1 MGIIED
7 LKHEQL
13 KLNMK
18 IYQQNEVDAN
28 KGLAKGCLFS
38 SAIIIIVWILYVVG
52 VFKVPD
58 RTLKLVNIFFPIL
71 FVVLSSSIIYTKTKL
86 IERPAFKYF
95 LLVQFILVTFGLNI
109 ILPKHGILMWAT
121 CIILANHYFS
131 PKASLFTYIVTTVLM
146 LIAIFMGMLL
156 GEWDSNLLNGAN
168 IITVDGVDVVVDE
181 ATYAQRVAWLDE
193 LKANGDNRF
202 LKAFLYYYV
211 PRWFILTIISFVC
224 FSISRRSLRLLIEE
238 SSRVKEKQKMK
249 SELNVAKSIQTSVL
263 PKLLNDANK
272 DNIYGLMIP
281 AKEIGGDFYDYFY
294 IDDSHLA
301 LVIGDVSGKGIPAAL
316 CMMKTEAL
324 IKSLTLSFKRD
335 TSLIM
340 KRSNISLCNNNE
352 ANIFVTCWLG
362 ILNLYSGEL
371 KYTNAGH
378 NKILIIKEG
387 KAEYLNDKPG
397 VVLGAF
403 EECEYVENTINLKL
417 GDKILLYT
425 DGVTEAHNENK
436 ELYGETR
443 LLNFANKYKDL
454 TPKDFVTNL
463 RKSVYEHSKNVEQ
476 FDDITI
482 LMYNFAYE
490 ITVTESRL
498 FEADVKELDNLFEYS
513 SKLLRLLEFSNRDII
528 MINTAL
534 EEIFVNVANYA
545 YDKDKGKGTVEITLS
560 RHRDHV
566 KFVFKDNGKPFNPL
580 NKEDPNITASSEE
593 REIGGL
599 GIYMVKKIMDQVEY
613 EYVNNQNV
621 LTLVKYKNKEEKGHK

>member
-1 MGIIED
+1 MVFNMGIVED
-7 LKHEQL
+7 LKNEQL

-18 IYQQNEVDAN
+18 IYKQNEVDAN

-38 SAIIIIVWILYVVG
+38 SFIIIIVWILYIVG

-58 RTLKLVNIFFPIL
+58 RTLRLVNIFFPIL
-71 FVVLSSSIIYTKTKL
+71 FVILLSSIIYTKTKL

-95 LLVQFILVTFGLNI
+95 LLIQFILVTFGLNV

-131 PKASLFTYIVTTVLM
+131 PKASLFTYLITTILM
-146 LIAIFMGMLL
+146 FIAIFMGMLL

-168 IITVDGVDVVVDE
+168 TINVNGVEVLVDE
-181 ATYAQRVAWLDE
+181 ATYQQRVAWLDQ
-193 LKANGDNRF
+193 LKESGDNRF

-263 PKLLNDANK
+263 PKTLNDANK
-272 DNIYGLMIP
+272 DNIFGLMIP

-294 IDDSHLA
+294 IDESHLA

-316 CMMKTEAL
+316 FMMKTEAL

-335 TSLIM
+335 TAHIM
-340 KRSNISLCNNNE
+340 KGCNVALCSNNE

-362 ILNLYSGEL
+362 ILNLYTGEL

-378 NKILIIKEG
+378 NKILIVKDG
-387 KAEYLNDKPG
+387 KAEYLNDKPN

-403 EECEYVENTINLKL
+403 EECNYTENTINLKI

-425 DGVTEAHNENK
+425 DGVTEAHNINN
-436 ELYGETR
+436 ELYGEER
-443 LLNFANKYKDL
+443 LLNFSNKYKDL
-454 TPKDFVTNL
+454 TPRDFVLNL
-463 RKSVYEHSKNVEQ
+463 RKSVANHSIDTEQ

-482 LMYNFAYE
+482 LMYSFNYE
-490 ITVTESRL
+490 INITESRI

-513 SKLLRLLEFSNRDII
+513 SQLLRLLEFSNRDII

-534 EEIFVNVANYA
+534 EEVFVNVANYA
-545 YDKDKGKGTVEITLS
+545 YDKEKEKGTVEITLS
-560 RHRDHV
+560 RHGDYV
-566 KFVFKDNGKPFNPL
+566 TFVFKDNGKPFNPL
-580 NKEDPNITASSEE
+580 EKADPNITASSEE

-599 GIYMVKKIMDQVEY
+599 GIYMVKKIMDEVDY

-621 LTLVKYKNKEEKGHK
+621 LTLKKFKK